1 MKEELL
7 KYSQQEILRALSQ
20 TPDAAIEKEIDD
32 LVEEIASAKVA
43 VDTAVQKM
51 LLAAITLRDKVR
63 RTRSDTGSYN
73 RLIYANAYMRL
84 AGAFTQG
91 LKRIGPM
98 ERVLARVKGEQEEAR
113 LQEVREEKRA
123 QEAAKKRKA
132 VQYSASEDAFDE
144 LYRDVVQ
151 EENSDAE

>member
-1 MKEELL
+1 MKEDLL
-7 KYSQQEILRALSQ
+7 KHSQREILRALSQ
-20 TPDAAIEKEIDD
+20 TPDLAIEKEIED
-32 LVEEIASAKVA
+32 LVEAIASAKVA

-51 LLAAITLRDKVR
+51 LLASITLRDKVR

-73 RLIYANAYMRL
+73 RLIYANAHMRL

-98 ERVLARVKGEQEEAR
+98 ERVLDRVKAEQEEVR
-113 LQEVREEKRA
+113 LQGILDDKRA
-123 QEAAKKRKA
+123 QEHAKRRKA
-132 VQYSASEDAFDE
+132 QYSASEDAFDE

-151 EENSDAE
+151 EETSDGE